1 MKTKNIFKYIG
12 LFFII
17 LCSCINNEDF
27 SIPTLGEDKEY
38 VNLTSLNDIANLYQG
53 NLVAFEEEITTSGY
67 VVSSD
72 KDGNF
77 YKSIF
82 IQDTPTNPTIGV
94 EIKINDTNLSARYAI
109 GRKIFINL
117 KGLFLN
123 KTHGNYQIGS
133 KNTFGNGVDRISVND
148 YVYFIDRSSEISD
161 IIPTLLD
168 ISELNEKHTNTLI
181 KVNNVQSEIK
191 GLQYATPNSSSEYV
205 INRSIIS
212 CNTSEKLT
220 LTNSVFTS
228 FKSLFIPDK
237 KGSITGVFNMLD
249 DKKYLTIRNTNDI
262 DFNEEYGCFNNP
274 TEASLADIKS
284 LFTGVETKIS
294 QNSKI
299 KVIITSDLSKKNITN
314 KEAFAQDETAGI
326 SLFFSDAHNL
336 NLGDAIEIAVGGLN
350 LTKNNGLLQLNLAS
364 SNIINKTVGSLPAPE
379 LITIEQALSGNYES
393 KLVKIK
399 NVQFKDLTKNYASE
413 NILTSDCTNELKLL
427 SVKTDV
433 LFANNLVSNK
443 KGLITGVMTNF
454 NGVQIHIRNQTDINF
469 TETYTCTSTGGGSE
483 SNTDLYFSEYAE
495 GSSNNKYIEI
505 YNGTGATINLANYK
519 LQLYRNGSSTATRE
533 LELNT
538 LNNTYLTNGEVI
550 VIYNSS
556 ANNHIKNEGDF
567 SSSVTIF
574 NGDDAIALLKNDVII
589 DVIGKI
595 GEDPGVGW
603 RVADTE
609 NATKDHTLIRKTTIT
624 KGTKNWAVS
633 AGTNASNSE
642 WEVKDKDDFSSVGK
656 K

>member
-1 MKTKNIFKYIG
+1 MKTKNIFKPIG

-38 VNLTSLNDIANLYQG
+38 VNFKSLSDIANLHQG
-53 NLVAFEEEITTSGY
+53 NLVTFEEETTTSGY
-67 VVSSD
+67 VISSD

-82 IQDTPTNPTIGV
+82 IQDTPTDPTIGV

-133 KNTFGNGVDRISVND
+133 KNTFGNGIERISVND

-161 IIPTLLD
+161 VTPTLLD

-212 CNTSEKLT
+212 CNTSEKLI

-284 LFTGVETKIS
+284 LFTGVETKIN

-299 KVIITSDLSKKNITN
+299 KVVVTSDLSEKNITN
-314 KEAFAQDETAGI
+314 KEAFAQDKTAGI
-326 SLFFSDAHNL
+326 SLFFSDIHNL
-336 NLGDAIEIAVGGLN
+336 NLGDEIEIAVGGLN
-350 LTKNNGLLQLNLAS
+350 LTENNGVLQLNLTS
-364 SNIINKTVGSLPAPE
+364 SNIINKTTGSLPVPE

-393 KLVKIK
+393 KLVKIE

-413 NILTSDCTNELKLL
+413 NTLTSNCTNELKIIPA
-427 SVKTDV
+427 KTDAS
-433 LFANNLVSNK
+433 FANNLVSDK
-443 KGLITGVMTNF
+443 KGVITGVMTNF
-454 NGVQIHIRNQTDINF
+454 NGVQIHIRNKTDINF
-469 TETYTCTSTGGGSE
+469 TETYTCTSVGDGSE
-483 SNTDLYFSEYAE
+483 SSTDLYFSEYAE

-505 YNGTGATINLANYK
+505 YNGTGTTINLANYK
-519 LQLYRNGSSTATRE
+519 LQLYRNGSSVATKE

-538 LNNTYLTNGEVI
+538 LTNTYLTNGEVI

-556 ANNHIKNEGDF
+556 ANSHIKNEGDL
-567 SSSVTIF
+567 SSSLAIF
-574 NGDDAIALLKNDVII
+574 NGDDAISLIKNDVII
-589 DVIGKI
+589 DVIGTI
-595 GEDPGVGW
+595 GEDPGFGW
-603 RVADTE
+603 KVADTD
-609 NATKDHTLIRKTTIT
+609 NATKDHTLIRKTIIT
-624 KGTKNWAVS
+624 KGTKDWYKS